1 MKFKQKATIQGRSFI
16 FNLLFVTLNLTGL
29 SLVVMGSH
37 VNFEAHS
44 TALKIIGY
52 LLLTSS
58 SVFILVFRG
67 RLLMSSIARVLVG
80 GLFIVS
86 GLVKA
91 NDPIGFSYKLE
102 EYFEDGAL
110 AYRIKELFNWPSF
123 SLEFLIDSA
132 LFLSVFIC
140 IVEIVLG
147 VLTIIGG
154 KLKLVSYLMV
164 FMLFFFTFLT
174 WHTANCDA
182 SKKFVDRDTYALNE
196 QLAQIKISESK
207 TNKDI
212 KIISK
217 TATELVVDEMKQP
230 QCVADCGC
238 FGDAMKGSIGRSL
251 TPKES
256 LWKDLVLLYLVFW
269 IFIAQW
275 IIEPNT
281 RQQNRGFIGASMLV
295 ILFFSWVFGWY
306 FPVIFSVVVIYA
318 ALWVLNLKNPIIANY
333 YGSSVIV
340 SGATIL
346 LTSYVLHYEPLKD
359 YRPYAEGSNLIEKM
373 NDGVEG
379 KYESMLVY
387 VNKKTGEKM
396 EYSSTSKEYLD
407 SKIWEKKDWKYLEMT
422 QKEIIASKIP
432 SITDQFNPFLP
443 VSELTPTE
451 LKMPIVK
458 QLMTGGTIKGLR
470 LRDYVNATK
479 IEIPL
484 EEYSTD
490 NYPELDYAILDTIEL
505 INPEFTDVSLRNYIV
520 QAKTIFMLTSKNL
533 KEASWEHITRY
544 KEIVS
549 YCKQN
554 KIPFIMVTNSN
565 RSDIDAFRKKNQFD
579 VPIFLNDET
588 ELKAIARS
596 NPSLMVLQ
604 KGIVKGKY
612 PTNSTPS
619 VEWLKKNCLQ
629 K

>member
-1 MKFKQKATIQGRSFI
+1 MKFKQKATLEGRSFI
-16 FNLLFVTLNLTGL
+16 FNLLFVLINLTGL
-29 SLVVMGSH
+29 TLVVMGSH
-37 VNFEAHS
+37 ANFEAQS
-44 TALKIIGY
+44 TPFKVFGY

-58 SVFILVFRG
+58 SILILVFRG
-67 RLLMSSIARVLVG
+67 RLLMSSVSRVLVG

-91 NDPIGFSYKLE
+91 NDPIGFAYKLE

-123 SLEFLIDSA
+123 SLEFMIDSA
-132 LFLSVFIC
+132 LFLSVLIC

-154 KLKLVSYLMV
+154 KIKLVSYLMLL
-164 FMLFFFTFLT
+164 MMFFFTFLT

-182 SKKFVDRDTYALNE
+182 SKKYIDRDTYAINE
-196 QLAQIKISESK
+196 QLAQIKLEEAK
-207 TNKDI
+207 TNKSI

-217 TATELVVDEMKQP
+217 SSTELVVDEMKQP
-230 QCVADCGC
+230 QCVSDCGC

-256 LWKDLVLLYLVFW
+256 LWKDIILVYLVLW
-269 IFIAQW
+269 IFISQW
-275 IIEPNT
+275 IIDPNT
-281 RQQNRGFIGASMLV
+281 RSQNRGFIVASMLV
-295 ILFFSWVFGWY
+295 IVFFSWVFGWY
-306 FPVIFSVVVIYA
+306 FPVIFSIVVIYA
-318 ALWVLNLKNPIIANY
+318 ALWVLNLKNPIISNY
-333 YGSSVIV
+333 YGSSVLV
-340 SGATIL
+340 TGATIL

-373 NDGVEG
+373 NDGEEG

-387 VNKKTGEKM
+387 VNKKTGEKK

-407 SKIWEKKDWKYLEMT
+407 SKIWEKTEWKYLEMS

-443 VSELTPTE
+443 VSELTQTE

-458 QLMTGGTIKGLR
+458 QLMTSGTIKGLR

-479 IEIPL
+479 IEIPMD
-484 EEYSTD
+484 EYSTE
-490 NYPELDYAILDTIEL
+490 NYPSLDYAILDTVQL
-505 INPEFTDVSLRNYIV
+505 MNPEFTEVSLRDYIV
-520 QAKTIFMLTSKNL
+520 HEKTIFMLTSKNL
-533 KEASWEHITRY
+533 KDASWEHIDRY
-544 KEIVS
+544 KEIVT
-549 YCKQN
+549 YCRQH
-554 KIPFIMVTNSN
+554 KIPFILVTNSN
-565 RSDIDAFRKKNQFD
+565 RLEIDAFRKANNFD
-579 VPIFLNDET
+579 IPIFLNDET

>member
-1 MKFKQKATIQGRSFI
+1 MKFKQKATIQGRSFL
-16 FNLLFVTLNLTGL
+16 FNLLFVTINIIGLTL
-29 SLVVMGSH
+29 AVMGSH
-37 VNFEAHS
+37 ANFEEQA

-52 LLLTSS
+52 FLMTAS

-67 RLLMSSIARVLVG
+67 RLLMSAVARVLVG

-140 IVEIVLG
+140 VIEIVLG

-154 KLKLVSYLMV
+154 KIKLVSYLMMG
-164 FMLFFFTFLT
+164 MLFFFTFLT

-182 SKKFVDRDTYALNE
+182 SKKFVDRDTYAVND
-196 QLAQIKISESK
+196 QLAQIKLAESK

-217 TATELVVDEMKQP
+217 SATEIVVNEMKQP

-256 LWKDLVLLYLVFW
+256 LWKDIVLLYLVCW

-281 RQQNRGFIGASMLV
+281 RQQNTVYIGASMLV
-295 ILFFSWVFGWY
+295 VVFFSWVFGWY
-306 FPVIFSVVVIYA
+306 FPIIFSVVALYG
-318 ALWVLNLKNPIIANY
+318 ALWILNLKNPVFANY

-340 SGATIL
+340 SIATLI
-346 LTSYVLHYEPLKD
+346 LTSYVLHYEPMKD
-359 YRPYAEGSNLIEKM
+359 YRPYAEGSNLVEKM

-387 VNKKTGEKM
+387 VNKKTGEKK
-396 EYSSTSKEYLD
+396 EYSSTSKEYID
-407 SKIWEKKDWKYLEMT
+407 SKIWEKTEWKYLEMT
-422 QKEIIASKIP
+422 QKEIIPSKIP
-432 SITDQFNPFLP
+432 SITDQFNPFLAMAD
-443 VSELTPTE
+443 LTKTE
-451 LKMPIVK
+451 LKMPVVQ
-458 QLMTGGTIKGLR
+458 QLLAGSKMQGLR

-479 IEIPL
+479 IEIPM
-484 EEYSTD
+484 EEYSTE

-505 INPEFTDVSLRNYIV
+505 INPEFTEVSLRNYIV
-520 QAKTIFMLTSKNL
+520 QEITIFMLTAKNL
-533 KEASWEHITRY
+533 KEASWEHLARY

-579 VPIFLNDET
+579 VPVFLNDET

-596 NPSLMVLQ
+596 NPSLMVIQ

-619 VEWLKKNCLQ
+619 VEWLKKNCL
-629 K
+629 KK